1 MNEVCQK
8 SSRNQHKRLVLVNQ
22 FSFLNQHSL
31 GVSNPSGDS
40 GLPSNFNFLFQLAVT
55 LKAQ

>member
-1 MNEVCQK
+1 MK
-8 SSRNQHKRLVLVNQ
+8 FARNLAGTNIESLISVNR

-40 GLPSNFNFLFQLAVT
+40 GLPSNFSLFQLAVT
-55 LKAQ
+55 CEVQ

>member
-1 MNEVCQK
+1 MK
-8 SSRNQHKRLVLVNQ
+8 FARNLVGTNIKDSLVLVNQ

-40 GLPSNFNFLFQLAVT
+40 GLPSNFSLFQLAVT
-55 LKAQ
+55 FKAQ